1 MQIADNHR
9 VTNCKD
15 GISEYLALG
24 DRYDTRSK
32 ERLLGTVSKVAM
44 SLFIFVKK

>member
-1 MQIADNHR
+1 MQIIIVSTEH
-9 VTNCKD
+9 KD

-32 ERLLGTVSKVAM
+32 ERSLGTVSKV
-44 SLFIFVKK
+44 SNVPVLI